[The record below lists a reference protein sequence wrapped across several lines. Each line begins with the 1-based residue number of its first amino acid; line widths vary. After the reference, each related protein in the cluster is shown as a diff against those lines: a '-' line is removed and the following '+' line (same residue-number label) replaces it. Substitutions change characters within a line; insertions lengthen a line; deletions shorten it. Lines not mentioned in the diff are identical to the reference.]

1 MRDMTPEQAQQYAF
15 LPFGG
20 LSLQVVSAQ
29 GSHFTTADGRRILDA
44 AAGAIAANIGHGH
57 PEVIDAAARAMRE
70 VSYVVPPFV
79 TEHRARLVERLRR
92 SWLPAGLTRCIF
104 ASGGSEA
111 VDLALRI
118 SRQHFVAK
126 GEPGRFKVIGRAL
139 SYHGTTLS
147 TLDVGG
153 HAKRRKGFEPWLHDW
168 PKAPACYAL
177 RCEACRGE
185 GACNLVCA
193 AGVDEAIERAGAE
206 SVAAVILEPIG
217 GSTAGALAP
226 PDAYLPRV
234 AEICKRRGVLLIA
247 DEVMCG
253 FGRTG
258 AKFAVDHFGVTPD
271 LMIAGKGLAAGYA
284 PMSGVYATD
293 AVAEPIGAAGMEV
306 MYYTYSAHPA
316 SCAIADKVL
325 EIMERDGLVARAA
338 ASGARLR
345 SRLEAELGDHPNVA
359 EIRGRGLLLAVEL
372 VRDRTTR
379 EPFPANAKL
388 TGAVVAAGLA
398 HGAFFYPGGCPP
410 AQDVV
415 VLGPPLN
422 ASDDELDAC
431 AGLLRKSLD
440 AALARLAAKS

>member
-1 MRDMTPEQAQQYAF
+1 MTPEQAQQYAF

-20 LSLQVVSAQ
+20 LALQVARAE
-29 GSHFTTADGRRILDA
+29 GAYLTTTDGRRILDA

-57 PEVIDAAARAMRE
+57 PEVVEAAARALAE

-79 TEHRARLVERLRR
+79 TEHRAKLVARLKRA
-92 SWLPAGLTRCIF
+92 WLPAGLTRCIF

-111 VDLALRI
+111 VELALRI
-118 SRQHFVAK
+118 ARQHFLAK
-126 GEPGRFKVIGRAL
+126 GEPKRFKVIGREL
-139 SYHGTTLS
+139 SYHGTTFS
-147 TLDVGG
+147 TLEVGG
-153 HAKRRKGFEPWLHDW
+153 NTKRRKGMEPWLHGW

-177 RCEACRGE
+177 RCGSCAGE
-185 GACNLVCA
+185 RACNLRCA
-193 AGVDEAIERAGAE
+193 DGIAEAIERAGPE

-217 GSTAGALAP
+217 GSTAGALVP
-226 PDAYLPRV
+226 PDGYLPRV
-234 AEICKRRGVLLIA
+234 AEICKRYGVLLIA

-338 ASGARLR
+338 KGGLRLR
-345 SRLEAELGDHPNVA
+345 ARLEAELGDHPNVA
-359 EIRGRGLLLAVEL
+359 EIRGRGLLQAIEI
-372 VRDRTTR
+372 VRDRETR
-379 EPFPANAKL
+379 TPFPAEAKA

-398 HGAFFYPGGCPP
+398 HGAFFYPGGCAP

-422 ASDDELDAC
+422 SSDAELDEC
-431 AGLLRKSLD
+431 AALLRKALD
-440 AALARLAAKS
+440 AAVARVSART